1 MPIGF
6 VAEIPGMTAETYDR
20 VMDNLNWGPDN
31 LPVGLIS
38 HYACE
43 MPGGM
48 FIFDVWEQAD
58 DWHRFADASLGA
70 AIAEASGGQ
79 AAPPQPNF
87 YPLRREEHR

>member
-1 MPIGF
+1 MPVGF

-20 VMDNLNWGPDN
+20 VMDNLNWGADN

-43 MPGGM
+43 IPGGM
-48 FIFDVWEQAD
+48 FIFDVWERGRLAPLRRRLPRRGD
-58 DWHRFADASLGA
+58 RRG
-70 AIAEASGGQ
+70 ERRPGG
-79 AAPPQPNF
+79 PPQPEF